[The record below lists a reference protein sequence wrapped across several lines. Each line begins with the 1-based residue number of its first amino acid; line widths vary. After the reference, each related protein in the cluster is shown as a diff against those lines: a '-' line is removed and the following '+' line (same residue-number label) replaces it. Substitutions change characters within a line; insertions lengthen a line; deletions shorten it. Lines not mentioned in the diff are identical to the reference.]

1 MTVDDHLRIRRNL
14 KALRKISRYTQD
26 ELCKKIGLC
35 RSSYSQLERGL
46 RDPDLDTLYTL
57 CQIYHIT
64 LDFLIHYDIQ
74 SVLGEY
80 FFCDSDPLEGRKLLK
95 IYSRLSQYGKGRLM
109 ERAEELYALDMD
121 RKR

>member
-26 ELCKKIGLC
+26 ELCSKIGLC

-46 RDPDLDTLYTL
+46 RDPDLDTLYAL
-57 CQIYHIT
+57 CQVYHIT
-64 LDFLIHYDIQ
+64 LDFLIDCDIQ

-80 FFCDSDPLEGRKLLK
+80 FCCDSDASEGNRLLK
-95 IYSRLSQYGKGRLM
+95 IYSQLSQYGKGRLM

-121 RKR
+121 RRK

>member
-1 MTVDDHLRIRRNL
+1 MTVNDYLRIRRNL

-26 ELCKKIGLC
+26 ELCGKIGLS

-57 CQIYHIT
+57 CQVYHIT
-64 LDFLIHYDIQ
+64 LDFLIHCDIQ

-80 FFCDSDPLEGRKLLK
+80 FLCNVDPLEGRRLLN
-95 IYSRLSQYGKGRLM
+95 IYAHLSYDGKGKLM
-109 ERAEELYALDMD
+109 ERAEELYEMDTD